1 MGQFRQLK
9 TRGLRHF
16 LKISEILR
24 LRLLHC
30 FIDPNED
37 KILVEGISRFCDDL
51 RLDPASFDVLL
62 ICWKFKAA
70 VQCEFTRK
78 EFMDGMLDLG

>member
-1 MGQFRQLK
+1 MIF
-9 TRGLRHF
+9 F
-16 LKISEILR
+16 IL
-24 LRLLHC
+24 
-30 FIDPNED
+30 DPHED

-51 RLDPASFDVLL
+51 RLDPASFEVLL

-78 EFMDGMLDLG
+78 EFVDGMLEFGYVEFCFT